1 MFKDGSFLYCD
12 GVNYGLTYSES
23 ERQCVMIMAS
33 SIARWI
39 AISRPKTVA
48 PVKAWT
54 VKNDSV
60 RTLTQVSHF
69 NFKKWKLNQGQ

>member
-23 ERQCVMIMAS
+23 ERQCVMIMARS
-33 SIARWI
+33 TARWI
-39 AISRPKTVA
+39 VISRPKTEA

-54 VKNDSV
+54 VRNSLV
-60 RTLTQVSHF
+60 RTLIQVSNF
-69 NFKKWKLNQGQ
+69 NFQKWKLNQGQ

>member
-48 PVKAWT
+48 PVKVWT
-54 VKNDSV
+54 VKNDFV
-60 RTLTQVSHF
+60 RTLTQVSNF